1 MDETQNAQTA
11 TASQGQ
17 PYQASAAPIGQLNKN
32 RSLIKFIL
40 LGIITLG
47 IYTIVFYSGIS
58 SDINIIASR
67 YDGRKTMHY
76 CLLLFLI
83 GPITLGIAYLVW
95 FHRISGRIGNELKR
109 RNIAY
114 SFGASDFW
122 LWGLLGSLIVVGPFI
137 YIHKLATASNKIAE
151 HYNING

>member
-1 MDETQNAQTA
+1 MESTQQTESQVGA
-11 TASQGQ
+11 T
-17 PYQASAAPIGQLNKN
+17 YQVSAAPVGQLNTH

-47 IYTIVFYSGIS
+47 IYPIVFYSGMS
-58 SDINIIASR
+58 ADINIIASR

-83 GPITLGIAYLVW
+83 GPITLGIACLVW
-95 FHRISGRIGNELKR
+95 FHNISGRIGTELKR
-109 RNIAY
+109 RNIPY
-114 SFGASDFW
+114 NFGSSDYW
-122 LWGLLGSLIVVGPFI
+122 LWGVLGALIIVGPFI